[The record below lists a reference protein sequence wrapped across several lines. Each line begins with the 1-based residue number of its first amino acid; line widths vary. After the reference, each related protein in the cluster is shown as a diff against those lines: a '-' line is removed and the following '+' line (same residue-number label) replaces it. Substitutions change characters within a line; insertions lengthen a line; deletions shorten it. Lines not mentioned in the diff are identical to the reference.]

1 MKLTFYMLHTLI
13 LIVTCILTVVNNIDK
28 SILHNYLFDF
38 FMCNL
43 QTGETGL
50 EEWQEALIIAV
61 GVLVALGI
69 CIASILV
76 NK

>member
-1 MKLTFYMLHTLI
+1 MIKVYYI
-13 LIVTCILTVVNNIDK
+13 IN
-28 SILHNYLFDF
+28 LFDF
-38 FMCNL
+38 FMRNL